1 MEATLETAATGRE
14 GSILKKLLKGW
25 SRRESRRED
34 WAPEMRFDLEREDFP
49 VKLLPF
55 ADHPLFWAAP
65 QEARTELLTCAWL
78 AYNRKAVDLE
88 ERIVGPACMTIS
100 RGELP
105 GVEEPNVRAAA
116 RACFVDEGAHILMLH
131 AANHLA
137 RVHRQLEHIRLAP
150 TTMVTQLDTAL
161 AAESDG
167 AKRSLLRLAAA
178 VIAENSITDYLATLL
193 QPNAVLQ
200 PLHRALTEWHRKDE
214 LAHAGMFR
222 SILTLVHQ
230 NLDQAQKLFL
240 GKSLLWAREQ
250 FYAVDWHNWQSL
262 LQQLK
267 FPNGERLFEEAQDNC
282 RALAR
287 SAHFSAIQKLLPK
300 VIELSLKTV

>member
-1 MEATLETAATGRE
+1 MEATLDTAGSGRE
-14 GSILKKLLKGW
+14 GSVLKKLLRGW
-25 SRRESRRED
+25 SRRETRRED

-49 VKLLPF
+49 VQLMPF

-65 QEARTELLTCAWL
+65 QEARAELLTCAWL

-88 ERIVGPACMTIS
+88 ERIVGPACIDLS
-100 RGELP
+100 RNALP
-105 GVEEPNVRAAA
+105 VEANTDVRAAA

-137 RVHRQLEHIRLAP
+137 RHHRGLTHIRLAP
-150 TTMVTQLDTAL
+150 TSMVTNLETEL
-161 AAESDG
+161 AQESDT

-222 SILTLVHQ
+222 AILTMVHQ
-230 NLDQAQKLFL
+230 QLDQAQRKFLERSLF
-240 GKSLLWAREQ
+240 WAREQ
-250 FYAVDWHNWQSL
+250 FYAIDWHNWQSL

-267 FPNGERLFEEAQDNC
+267 FPNSERMCQEVQDSW
-282 RALAR
+282 RAPAWTTHL
-287 SAHFSAIQKLLPK
+287 SAIQKLVPRF
-300 VIELSLKTV
+300 SAGQAAFN